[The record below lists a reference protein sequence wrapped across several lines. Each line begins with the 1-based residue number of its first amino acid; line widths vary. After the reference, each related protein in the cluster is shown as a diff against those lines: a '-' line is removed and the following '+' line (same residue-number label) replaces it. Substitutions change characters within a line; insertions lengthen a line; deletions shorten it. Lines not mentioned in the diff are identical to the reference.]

1 MTEFAAFQFLQP
13 GWLLLLPALWL
24 LIRIY
29 SRHSRRPSMWSRICD
44 PELLHKMLVEKPG
57 RDGNQWLIGIIIIV
71 LTLGVLALA
80 GPSWRQQSHPV
91 MESISA
97 RVVALDLSR
106 SMLVEDVSPKRFTQA
121 VAAARE
127 IISSDFDGETGLV
140 VFAGAAFVVS
150 PLSRD
155 ATTLLA
161 FLNALDPS
169 TMPEDGTRIDLAI
182 DVAAELLA
190 ASVAGNGQIFIVT
203 AGDTDSQEA
212 VQAALNAANL
222 GHSVSVLAIGTAA
235 GGPLLNKQGGLTRDP
250 EGKILLSRSNFALLE
265 RVAQAGR
272 GSIIAL
278 TGSRVYGDLL
288 LARLGANQLVESERA
303 TDRSNRVAAND
314 GVWIVWLMLP
324 FALLLFRKNLVWMI
338 LLSVLLPFDGDLYA
352 REWDSF
358 WTHPEWLAFEAYRQG
373 DYQSSY
379 ELSSSP
385 ALQAAA
391 YYRSGEYQR
400 ALELYAEDDSAQAAY
415 NRGNAFAQ
423 QQLFAE
429 ALLAYQQALLQN
441 PEFAPA
447 RYNKRLLELYLEQQ
461 AEIDNGLTNDST
473 DGEAADETF
482 EQPGTEARIG
492 INDQYQ
498 TNPADD
504 LQLGPGLGASMQSA
518 QVDPFE
524 SFDGLEQQL
533 ERFVLRAQGADQLPD
548 PEFIERWIKTL
559 PETSTDLY
567 RRKFL
572 RDYQRQKRQPR

>member
-1 MTEFAAFQFLQP
+1 MTEFTAFQFLHP
-13 GWLLLLPALWL
+13 GLLLLLPALWL

-29 SRHSRRPSMWSRICD
+29 SRHSRRPSMWSRICE
-44 PELLHKMLVEKPG
+44 PKLLHKMLAGKPG
-57 RDGNQWLIGIIIIV
+57 RDSSRWLIGIMIIV
-71 LTLGVLALA
+71 LTLGVLGLA
-80 GPSWRQQSHPV
+80 GPSWRQQSYPV

-106 SMLVEDVSPKRFTQA
+106 SMLVEDISPKRFTQA

-150 PLSRD
+150 PLTRD

-182 DVAAELLA
+182 DTAEGLLA
-190 ASVAGNGQIFIVT
+190 ASMAGHGQIIVIT
-203 AGDTDSQEA
+203 AGDTDGQQA
-212 VQAALNAANL
+212 VQAALNTANL

-235 GGPLLNKQGGLTRDP
+235 GGPLPNNEGGLTRDP

-272 GSIIAL
+272 GGIVSL
-278 TGSRVYGDLL
+278 TDSSAYADLM
-288 LARLGANQLVESERA
+288 LARLGANQLIESEAA
-303 TDRSNRVAAND
+303 TNRSNRAAAND

-324 FALLLFRKNLVWMI
+324 FALLLFRKNLLWMI
-338 LLSVLLPFDGDLYA
+338 LLSVLLPVDSNLYA
-352 REWDSF
+352 QEWDSF

-400 ALELYAEDDSAQAAY
+400 ALELYAEDESAQADY
-415 NRGNAFAQ
+415 NRGNALAQ
-423 QQLFAE
+423 QQLFTE
-429 ALLAYQQALLQN
+429 ALLAYQQALRQN
-441 PEFAPA
+441 PELAPA
-447 RYNKRLLELYLEQQ
+447 RYNKRLLELYLEQHTKV
-461 AEIDNGLTNDST
+461 DNGLANDST
-473 DGEAADETF
+473 DDESTDDSLD
-482 EQPGTEARIG
+482 QPGTERRIG
-492 INDQYQ
+492 INQQYQ
-498 TNPADD
+498 TNPAEDI
-504 LQLGPGLGASMQSA
+504 QPGSGLGASMQST

-533 ERFVLRAQGADQLPD
+533 ERFDIRAQGDDQLPD

-572 RDYQRQKRQPR
+572 RDYQRQKRQLR

>member
-1 MTEFAAFQFLQP
+1 MMEFTAFQFLYP
-13 GWLLLLPALWL
+13 GLLLLLPALWL

-29 SRHSRRPSMWSRICD
+29 SGHSRRASMWSRICE
-44 PELLHKMLVEKPG
+44 PKLLYKMLAEKPG
-57 RDGNQWLIGIIIIV
+57 RASNRWLIVTMIIV

-80 GPSWRQQSHPV
+80 GPSWRKQSYPV

-106 SMLVEDVSPKRFTQA
+106 SMLVEDISPKRFTQA

-127 IISSDFDGETGLV
+127 IISSDFDGDTGLV

-155 ATTLLA
+155 EATLLA

-182 DVAAELLA
+182 DTSADLLA
-190 ASVAGNGQIFIVT
+190 ASIAGNGQIFIIT
-203 AGDTDSQEA
+203 AGDTGGQQA
-212 VQAALNAANL
+212 VQAAINAANQ

-235 GGPLLNKQGGLTRDP
+235 GGPLLNKEGGLTRGP
-250 EGKILLSRSNFALLE
+250 EEKVLLSKSNFALLE
-265 RVAQAGR
+265 RVSQAGR
-272 GSIIAL
+272 GSMVSL
-278 TGSRVYGDLL
+278 TGSSAYADLL
-288 LARLGANQLVESERA
+288 LARLGANQLIESELA
-303 TDRSNRVAAND
+303 TDRSNRAAAND

-338 LLSVLLPFDGDLYA
+338 LLSVLLPVDSDLYA
-352 REWDSF
+352 QEWDSF
-358 WTHPEWLAFEAYRQG
+358 WTHPEWLAFKAYRQG

-379 ELSSSP
+379 ELSSNP

-391 YYRSGEYQR
+391 YYRAGEYQR
-400 ALELYAEDDSAQAAY
+400 ALELYAEDESAEAIY
-415 NRGNAFAQ
+415 NRGNTLAQ

-441 PEFAPA
+441 PELDPA

-461 AEIDNGLTNDST
+461 AEIDNGLVTDSSNNESAE
-473 DGEAADETF
+473 DSLD
-482 EQPGTEARIG
+482 QPGDEMRIG
-492 INDQYQ
+492 INQQYQ
-498 TNPADD
+498 TNPAED
-504 LQLGPGLGASMQSA
+504 LQPGSGFGASMQSTQA
-518 QVDPFE
+518 DPFE
-524 SFDGLEQQL
+524 NFDGLEQQL
-533 ERFVLRAQGADQLPD
+533 ERFDLLAQRKDQLPD
-548 PEFIERWIKTL
+548 REFIERWIKTL
-559 PETSTDLY
+559 PETSTELY

-572 RDYQRQKRQPR
+572 RDYQRQKRQSR

>member
-1 MTEFAAFQFLQP
+1 
-13 GWLLLLPALWL
+13 
-24 LIRIY
+24 
-29 SRHSRRPSMWSRICD
+29 
-44 PELLHKMLVEKPG
+44 
-57 RDGNQWLIGIIIIV
+57 
-71 LTLGVLALA
+71 
-80 GPSWRQQSHPV
+80 
-91 MESISA
+91 
-97 RVVALDLSR
+97 
-106 SMLVEDVSPKRFTQA
+106 MLVEDVNPKRFTHA

-127 IISSDFDGETGLV
+127 MISSDFDGETGLV

-182 DVAAELLA
+182 DAAQELLS
-190 ASVAGNGQIFIVT
+190 ASIAGSGQIFIIT
-203 AGDTDSQEA
+203 AGDTDDQEA
-212 VQAALNAANL
+212 VQAAQNASKL

-235 GGPLLNKQGGLTRDP
+235 GGPLLNEEGGLTRDT
-250 EGKILLSRSNFALLE
+250 EGEILLSRSNFALLE
-265 RVAQAGR
+265 RVVQAGR

-278 TGSRVYGDLL
+278 TGSSAYADLL
-288 LARLGANQLVESERA
+288 LARLGANQLIESEPA
-303 TDRSNRVAAND
+303 TDNSNRAAAND

-352 REWDSF
+352 RDRDSL
-358 WTHPEWLAFEAYRQG
+358 WTHPERLAFEAYRQG

-391 YYRSGEYQR
+391 YYRAGEYQR
-400 ALELYAEDDSAQAAY
+400 ALELYAEDDSAQAVY
-415 NRGNAFAQ
+415 NRGNALAQ

-441 PEFAPA
+441 PELAPA

-461 AEIDNGLTNDST
+461 AEIQNGLTNDP
-473 DGEAADETF
+473 ADDESA
-482 EQPGTEARIG
+482 EENPDQPGAETQIG
-492 INDQYQ
+492 INEQYQ
-498 TNPADD
+498 TNPAED
-504 LQLGPGLGASMQSA
+504 LQLGPGLGASMQSS

-533 ERFVLRAQGADQLPD
+533 ERFVLRARDDDQLPD
-548 PEFIERWIKTL
+548 LEFIERWIKTL

-572 RDYQRQKRQPR
+572 RDYHRQKQQPR